1 MESDREWFLRRLAE
15 KKETRK
21 AQLTAAK
28 KEAARRGKEPFD
40 FDRLCEMYDP
50 TSDLA
55 PADREIDPSIP
66 PRYEEK
72 YYLDYRDVLTL
83 EDFAARLNELDVFIP

>member
-1 MESDREWFLRRLAE
+1 MESDNEWLRRRLAE
-15 KKETRK
+15 HEEARK
-21 AQLTAAK
+21 VQLTAAK
-28 KEAARRGKEPFD
+28 EEAPRRGKEPFD

-55 PADREIDPSIP
+55 PADRPMDPSLP
-66 PRYEEK
+66 ARYEGK